1 LAQVTPILQFGTSRF
16 LQAHVDLFVAEAL
29 PRGEATGRITVVQTT
44 DSPDSARRIA
54 AFNTGPFPIQIRG
67 FRDGQR
73 VEEDVS
79 VGSVARAFSTARDW
93 AAIEAIFVT
102 EARAIVSNTG
112 DRGYEP
118 HPADKA
124 GPEAARSFPAKLA
137 RLLLARYRNGAQP
150 LELYPCELIT
160 SNGVALR
167 EAVLLAAS
175 PWGLEDGFGD
185 WLQTHCRWVNSLVD
199 RIVSTPLEPL
209 GAVAEPYALWA
220 IEGAPGWQPFV
231 RHPDIVVT
239 HDLKRYE
246 RLKLFILNLGHSVLT
261 EGWLAGGGAG
271 DPTVR
276 ERIAEI
282 APRAILDAIYDE
294 EVLPVFAALG
304 MGEEAAAYRA
314 TTLERFANP
323 FLDHKLRDI
332 ATNHAAKIG
341 RRLPPLIA
349 LAEANAPGLS
359 QPRLRA
365 IAALYP

>member
-1 LAQVTPILQFGTSRF
+1 LAQVTTILQFGTSRF

-29 PRGEATGRITVVQTT
+29 PHGEATGRITVVQTT

-73 VEEDVS
+73 VEEDVL

-93 AAIEAIFVT
+93 AAIEAIFVS
-102 EARAIVSNTG
+102 EAQAIVSNTG

-175 PWGLEDGFGD
+175 PWGIEDGFGD
-185 WLQTHCRWVNSLVD
+185 WPRRRCRWVNSLVD

-220 IEGAPGWQPFV
+220 IEGAPSWQPFV

-239 HDLKRYE
+239 DDLRRYE

-261 EGWLAGGGAG
+261 EGWLAEGGTE

-276 ERIAEI
+276 ERIAEA
-282 APRAILDAIYDE
+282 APRALLDAIYDE
-294 EVLPVFAALG
+294 QVLPVFAALG
-304 MGEEAAAYRA
+304 MGEEAIVYRA

-349 LAEANAPGLS
+349 LAEAHAPGLR

-365 IAALYP
+365 IAGRY